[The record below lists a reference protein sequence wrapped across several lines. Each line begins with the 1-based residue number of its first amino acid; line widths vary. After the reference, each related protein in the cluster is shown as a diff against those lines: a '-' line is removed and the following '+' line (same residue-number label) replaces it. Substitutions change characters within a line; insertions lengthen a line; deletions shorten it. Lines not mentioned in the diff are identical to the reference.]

1 MRSSST
7 SWQRRPLNP
16 SPGGEEKSMP
26 NSNEKEKPLS
36 VMDEDSHCSVSSV
49 CGAMDVHGASLP
61 SNAVGLTSPPYTATP
76 VDHDYTKRK
85 TLRRQQ
91 QTWQQQYE
99 GEQQADATPELD
111 HDSCLPRSPMWLAS
125 LNECSQDSV
134 VVMLL
139 DNNSTQDAFTDP
151 ASSQASSHIKL

>member
-1 MRSSST
+1 
-7 SWQRRPLNP
+7 
-16 SPGGEEKSMP
+16 
-26 NSNEKEKPLS
+26 
-36 VMDEDSHCSVSSV
+36 MDEDSHCSVSSV

-99 GEQQADATPELD
+99 GEQQADGTVPVLD
-111 HDSCLPRSPMWLAS
+111 SGPMGLGPS
-125 LNECSQDSV
+125 FTGLGSSGECSQDSV